1 MTTETLKVIKVKSY
15 KEAFKLYKEGEFGV
29 IEQRMPENLKRLKK
43 SEGTDYDRII
53 SLLEE
58 DSDNIYNV
66 LETKKGFT
74 IVMLGLSI
82 HKELEENVS
91 VYYLNYGEDGKWEEV
106 VYKEDLDEN
115 PVYSDGSDGK
125 LSIGQKVEL
134 KHKTKD
140 NLHDILKGKSVYV
153 KNGIQLEEVRD
164 AFELIGLKVKYS
176 YKEEDYLNE
185 SANVGF
191 LYEEGERLILAK
203 TLPVKG
209 IKVISIEDFMKTLTQ

>member
-1 MTTETLKVIKVKSY
+1 MTVETLAIFEVKNY
-15 KEAFKLYKEGEFGV
+15 KEAFKLYKKGMFGLT
-29 IEQRMPENLKRLKK
+29 EQRMPDNLAPLKK
-43 SEGTDYDRII
+43 CDGSNYKRIL

-58 DSDNIYNV
+58 DSDNLYNV
-66 LETKKGFT
+66 LKTKKGFK
-74 IVMLGLSI
+74 IVVLGLSI
-82 HKELEENVS
+82 HKELEGDVS

>member
-1 MTTETLKVIKVKSY
+1 MTVETLAIFEVKNY
-15 KEAFKLYKEGEFGV
+15 KEAFKLYKKGMFGLT
-29 IEQRMPENLKRLKK
+29 EQRMPDNLAPLKK
-43 SEGTDYDRII
+43 CDGSNYKRIL

-58 DSDNIYNV
+58 DSDNLYNV
-66 LETKKGFT
+66 LKTKKGFK
-74 IVMLGLSI
+74 IVVLGLSI
-82 HKELEENVS
+82 HKELEGDVS
-91 VYYLNYGEDGKWEEV
+91 AYYLNYGEDGKWEEV

-209 IKVISIEDFMKTLTQ
+209 IKVISIEDFMKTLT